1 MSALAGRFDHSVD
14 AKNRIRIPAKLKAD
28 LLGLPIEADD
38 NEQSK
43 FTVVFH
49 LGTGGCIE
57 VYTEDAYEA
66 IYAQIANIKKSDQE
80 KYKAASKY
88 LTTFEKVESDPQ
100 GRLVI
105 PPMCRN
111 YGKIEKDIKICGRG
125 NHIQIWSPTRYNEY
139 YGTEELDVADIAKL
153 EQMLDV

>member
-1 MSALAGRFDHSVD
+1 MSALAGSFDHSVD

-28 LLGLPIEADD
+28 LLGIPVEAEDK
-38 NEQSK
+38 EQNK

-57 VYTEDAYEA
+57 VYTEKDYED
-66 IYAQIANIKKSDQE
+66 IYAKLADIKKSSE
-80 KYKAASKY
+80 KEYKAASIY
-88 LTTFEKVESDPQ
+88 LSTFEKVESDPQ

-105 PPMCRN
+105 PPKYKS

-125 NHIQIWSPTRYNEY
+125 NHIQIWSPTRYYEY
-139 YGTEELDVADIAKL
+139 YGTEELDVADIANL
-153 EQMLDV
+153 EKILDL

>member
-28 LLGLPIEADD
+28 LLGLPVEAED
-38 NEQSK
+38 NEQEK

-57 VYTEDAYEA
+57 VYNEDDYAA
-66 IYAQIANIKKSDQE
+66 IYDKLAGIKKSEEE
-80 KYKAASKY
+80 KYKAASIY
-88 LTTFEKVESDPQ
+88 LSTFEKVESDPQ

-105 PPMCRN
+105 PPRCRK

-125 NHIQIWSPTRYNEY
+125 NYIQIWSPTRYYEY
-139 YGTEELDVADIAKL
+139 YGSDDLDVADVASL
-153 EQMLDV
+153 EKVLDV